1 MSAQEPAVRETQARQ
16 GAALIPEAQ
25 ARQRAALIMDR
36 RYSYRARI
44 ADFAELTK
52 PRITFLVLITTLVGF
67 YMGSREHLDLMLL
80 FHTILGTALVAS
92 GASALNQFFEREL
105 DARMVRTRNRPLPD
119 GRVFPIEAL
128 IFSAVISAAGVVY
141 LILFVNVL
149 TGALGAATLAG
160 YILVYTPLKTRT
172 KLCTLIGAIPGAA
185 PPMMGWTA
193 ARGEIDAVALSLFAI
208 LFLWQMPHFF
218 AIAWIFTED
227 YARAGFSIHTSGE
240 RTGRQIIFYCC
251 ALIPVSVLPTFFG
264 LTGMTYLLGA
274 ILLGFTYLGY
284 GFAVAL
290 FRSNTHAHRLLRVSV
305 LYLPAL
311 LVLMMIDKI

>member
-1 MSAQEPAVRETQARQ
+1 MSSEREH
-16 GAALIPEAQ
+16 
-25 ARQRAALIMDR
+25 
-36 RYSYRARI
+36 I
-44 ADFAELTK
+44 ADFIELTK

-67 YMGSREHLDLMLL
+67 YMGSREHLDFVLL
-80 FHTILGTALVAS
+80 LHTIIGTGLIAS

-105 DARMVRTRNRPLPD
+105 DARMVRTRNRPLPG
-119 GRVFPIEAL
+119 GRLFPNEAL
-128 IFSAVISAAGVVY
+128 IFSSVISAIGIGY
-141 LILFVNVL
+141 LMFFVNVL

-172 KLCTLIGAIPGAA
+172 KACTLVGAFPGAA
-185 PPMMGWTA
+185 PPLMGWTA
-193 ARGEIDAVALSLFAI
+193 ARGEVDAIALSLFAI

-227 YARAGFSIHTSGE
+227 YARAGFTIHTSGE
-240 RTGRQIIFYCC
+240 RTGRQIMFYCC

-264 LTGMTYLLGA
+264 LTGMIYLLGA
-274 ILLGFTYLGY
+274 ILLGFIYFGY

-311 LVLMMIDKI
+311 LVLMMMDKM

>member
-1 MSAQEPAVRETQARQ
+1 MSSEREH
-16 GAALIPEAQ
+16 
-25 ARQRAALIMDR
+25 
-36 RYSYRARI
+36 I
-44 ADFAELTK
+44 ADFIELTK

-67 YMGSREHLDLMLL
+67 YMGSRGHLDFVLL
-80 FHTILGTALVAS
+80 LHTIIGTGLIAS

-105 DARMVRTRNRPLPD
+105 DARMVRTRNRPLPG
-119 GRVFPIEAL
+119 GRLFPNEAL
-128 IFSAVISAAGVVY
+128 IFSSVISAIGIGY
-141 LILFVNVL
+141 LMFFVNVL

-172 KLCTLIGAIPGAA
+172 KACTLVGAFPGAA
-185 PPMMGWTA
+185 PPLMGWTA
-193 ARGEIDAVALSLFAI
+193 ARGEVDAIALSLFAI

-227 YARAGFSIHTSGE
+227 YARAGFTIHTSGKQ
-240 RTGRQIIFYCC
+240 TGRQIMFYCC

-264 LTGMTYLLGA
+264 LTGTIYLLGA
-274 ILLGFTYLGY
+274 ILLGFIYFGY

-305 LYLPAL
+305 LYLPVL
-311 LVLMMIDKI
+311 LVLMMMDKM